1 MSGPLANGLAKKK
14 KKKPMRGTVNRQRAR
29 FRPRTFWSFK
39 DSSSCSWED
48 EEMRSDLQIGE
59 CCGVQA
65 PGRKR
70 PLLFIFLTP
79 ALPCS
84 GRTEIGPTELIGGEK
99 SLFSFI
105 SNYTSKA

>member
-1 MSGPLANGLAKKK
+1 
-14 KKKPMRGTVNRQRAR
+14 MRGTVNRQRAR
-29 FRPRTFWSFK
+29 YRPRTFWSFK

-48 EEMRSDLQIGE
+48 EEMRSDLQTGG

-84 GRTEIGPTELIGGEK
+84 GRTEIGPTELTGGK
-99 SLFSFI
+99 NLFSFI

>member
-1 MSGPLANGLAKKK
+1 
-14 KKKPMRGTVNRQRAR
+14 
-29 FRPRTFWSFK
+29 
-39 DSSSCSWED
+39 
-48 EEMRSDLQIGE
+48 MRSALQTGG

-84 GRTEIGPTELIGGEK
+84 GRTEIGPTELTGGK
-99 SLFSFI
+99 NLFSFI